1 MLLNSSTCIRNVQLA
16 FVATIAILV
25 AAPAYGTVILS
36 ASGLSSANVPVTFEA
51 QLSIAGNNL
60 TVQLTNNSPVNS
72 LNPNDLLGSFYFDI
86 VDSFNNRP
94 ALTYVTATG
103 NVYLADKNNPD
114 TLQTAGANLKALL
127 AGDNTWQY
135 KAMNATL
142 VPNCGFGIGT
152 VGNSSAAP
160 NNFMGNIVGGI
171 DYSIYKGDITTSNL
185 DGKLLVKDTATFTFS
200 GVTGFTEANISHVFA
215 FGLGT
220 APDSFLVPEPS
231 SFVLAAIGLIGLVVW
246 RRRRQIITSA

>member
-1 MLLNSSTCIRNVQLA
+1 MLVNPSTCSAVIRKIQMA
-16 FVATIAILV
+16 FVATMAILF

-36 ASGLSSANVPVTFEA
+36 ASGLSSANVPVDFEA
-51 QLSIAGNNL
+51 QLSIAGDNL

-94 ALTYVTATG
+94 TLAYVTATG
-103 NVYLADKNNPD
+103 DVYLADKNNPD

-135 KAMNATL
+135 KAMNAVL
-142 VPNCGFGIGT
+142 VPNGGFGIGT

-160 NNFMGNIVGGI
+160 NNFMGSIVGGI

-185 DGKLLVKDTATFTFS
+185 DGKLLVNETATFTFS
-200 GVTGFTEANISHVFA
+200 GVSAFTESNISPVFA

-220 APDSFLVPEPS
+220 APDSFMVPEPS
-231 SFVLAAIGLIGLVVW
+231 SFVLAALGLIGLVVW
-246 RRRRQIITSA
+246 RRRKR